1 MLKHSDSFHGSD
13 LEKIE
18 QIYGIKKENIISFSA
33 NVNPLGISDR
43 LRRKLSAR
51 IDVISSYP
59 DRQYTKLREVIS
71 SYCGTTPE
79 NILVGNGST
88 ELITLF
94 IKTISPHKAMIIGPT
109 YSEYERE
116 LSLGGGTSLYFPLK
130 EEDGFKLDISALI
143 GSLNESVDMLI
154 ICNPNNPTSSA
165 VSRRDMRKILDAC
178 KTLDIFVLVDE
189 TYMEFA
195 EDYDSLNCVPLTS
208 SYNNLCLLRG
218 ISKFFAAP
226 GLRLGY
232 AICGD
237 TDLMKDIAA
246 IKDPWTINSL
256 AEEAGQIMFTDT
268 EYIRATKELIFSER
282 ERVTDML
289 CRMPGLKVYEPKAN
303 FVLCRI
309 TKENVDADILFD
321 KAIRSNMMIR
331 NCSSFPFLDNSYFR
345 ICFMKPEDNDRLLSL
360 IRETLTLQSHSDRVP

>member
-1 MLKHSDSFHGSD
+1 MLKHKDHFHGSD

-18 QIYGIKKENIISFSA
+18 QIYGIKKEEIVSFSA
-33 NVNPLGISDR
+33 NVNPLG
-43 LRRKLSAR
+43 LSEHLKSELAKHL
-51 IDVISSYP
+51 DVICSYP
-59 DRQYTKLREVIS
+59 DREYTGLRRVIA
-71 SYCGTTPE
+71 SYCDCAPE
-79 NILVGNGST
+79 SVLVGNGST

-94 IKTISPHKAMIIGPT
+94 IKTVSPAKALIIGPT

-130 EEDGFKLDISALI
+130 EGDGFRLDVDLLTET
-143 GSLNESVDMLI
+143 LNESIDMLI
-154 ICNPNNPTSSA
+154 LCNPNNPTSSA
-165 VSRRDMRKILDAC
+165 VSRSDMRHILDVC
-178 KTLDIFVLVDE
+178 KTHDIFVMIDE
-189 TYMEFA
+189 TYIEFA
-195 EDYDSLNCVPLTS
+195 EQYDRINCVPLTA
-208 SYNNLCLLRG
+208 SYNNLCILRG

-237 TDLMKDIAA
+237 PDLMNDIAA

-256 AEEAGQIMFTDT
+256 AEVAGQIMFTDT
-268 EYIRATKELIFSER
+268 DHINATKELIYSER
-282 ERVTDML
+282 KRVSAALSDID
-289 CRMPGLKVYEPKAN
+289 GIKVYDPVAN

-321 KAIRSNMMIR
+321 RAIRNNMMIR

-345 ICFMKPEDNDRLLSL
+345 ICFMKREDNDRLLSL
-360 IRETLTLQSHSDRVP
+360 IRDVLLG

>member
-18 QIYGIKKENIISFSA
+18 RIYGIKKENIVSFSA

-43 LRRKLSAR
+43 LRSELSSH

-59 DRQYTKLREVIS
+59 DREYTGLREAIS
-71 SYCGTTPE
+71 SYCESTPE

-130 EEDGFKLDISALI
+130 EEDGFELDINALI

-165 VSRRDMRKILDAC
+165 VSRRDMRRILDAC

-189 TYMEFA
+189 TYMEFT

-218 ISKFFAAP
+218 ISKFFASP

-237 TDLMKDIAA
+237 TDLMKDISA

-256 AEEAGQIMFTDT
+256 AEEAGRIMFSDT
-268 EYIRATKELIFSER
+268 KYIKATKDLIFSER
-282 ERVTDML
+282 KRVTDIL
-289 CRMPGLKVYEPKAN
+289 RTIPGIKVYEPKAN

-321 KAIRSNMMIR
+321 KAIRKNMMIR

-345 ICFMKPEDNDRLLSL
+345 ICFMKPDDNDALIAL
-360 IRETLTLQSHSDRVP
+360 IRDAIG